1 VTELGIGTAYEGRSA
16 TIGSLSAALKT
27 TLAPETRTRASA
39 VAGTIR
45 TDGADGG
52 RDAVDRRDQPRQPG
66 KAAGVCVK
74 RAG

>member
-45 TDGADGG
+45 TDGAMVAATLLIDAIS
-52 RDAVDRRDQPRQPG
+52 RDSREKPPAS
-66 KAAGVCVK
+66 A
-74 RAG
+74 

>member
-39 VAGTIR
+39 VAGTVR
-45 TDGADGG
+45 TDGAMVAATLLIDAIS
-52 RDAVDRRDQPRQPG
+52 RDSREKPPAS
-66 KAAGVCVK
+66 A
-74 RAG
+74 